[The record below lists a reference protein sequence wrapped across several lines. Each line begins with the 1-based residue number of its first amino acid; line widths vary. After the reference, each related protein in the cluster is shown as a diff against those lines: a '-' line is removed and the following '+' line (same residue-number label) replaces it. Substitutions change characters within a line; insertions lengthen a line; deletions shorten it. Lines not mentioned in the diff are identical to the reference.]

1 MNSDDEFRLSDEYL
15 LREVKTWCSIRKP
28 GRFRN
33 WDLDEFI
40 NVTWIAARKLTDEKY
55 DAELSSLS
63 TFLQRFMWDIVHRIY
78 CKQQQI
84 QIIRNRYD
92 EDGNRLPG
100 YAPREYK
107 PMFPMGESDW
117 EPIRQDCIDSS
128 CELDSFDITKYTE
141 LTDRHHELI
150 QMICRGMSKT
160 QIGYAFQRSPSWVSI
175 ELRKI
180 KDIVNRQL

>member
-1 MNSDDEFRLSDEYL
+1 MTSDEFRPSDNYL
-15 LREVKTWCSIRKP
+15 LREVTAWCKLRKA

-40 NVTWIAARKLTDEKY
+40 NETWIAARKIIDEKY
-55 DAELSSLS
+55 DPEKSSVT
-63 TFLQRFMWDIVHRIY
+63 TFLQRFMWDIIHRIY

-84 QIIRNRYD
+84 QITRNRYD
-92 EDGNRLPG
+92 EDGNRIPG

-107 PMFPMGESDW
+107 PMFPVGEGDW
-117 EPIRQDCIDSS
+117 EPVYRDCIDSS
-128 CELDSFDITKYTE
+128 CELDAFDIEKYTE
-141 LTDRHHELI
+141 LTERHHELI
-150 QMICRGMSKT
+150 QMICRGMSKS

-180 KDIVNRQL
+180 KEIVANHR